1 MLLEKRIKERNGSV
15 SRPPDLKGDANE
27 ELRQWN
33 DTKVAYRGAG
43 ACLHELFAAQAKLT
57 PQSVAAVMG
66 NQQWTYA
73 ELDER
78 ANRIAGRLQQLGVKP
93 EERVG
98 IFVQR
103 SLEMTAG
110 MLGVLKAGAAYVPL
124 DPAYPEERIKLM
136 VRDADVRVV
145 LTQSWL
151 AGQLPAGVGQVVNLD
166 EGWETEAPAPYQ
178 APQASPD
185 NLAYVIYTSGST
197 GIPKGV
203 MISHRSAV
211 NHMLWM
217 QATFSVTEVDRVLQ
231 KTPFNFD
238 ASMWELFLP
247 LMTGA
252 CVVLARDGGHTESDY
267 LVQVAA
273 EQKVTILQVVPSL
286 LRMLLDEPGLR
297 NCKSLRLLFSGGETL
312 PAELPA
318 RFFAQ
323 LDAGLINFYGPTEA
337 TIDATFWI
345 CKREGEETVPIGHP
359 LANYQIHILDDQQQL
374 VPEGESGELYIG
386 GIGLSRGYLNRP
398 DLTAESFVPDP
409 FSDEPG
415 QRLLRTGDLA
425 RRRADGAVE
434 FMGRADHQ
442 VKLRGLRIELDEI
455 EATLEQHPAVRHAAV
470 ILREFA
476 SGDHRLVGYVLP
488 KNGIQPSPAELR
500 AFLGEKLPMTM
511 VPSVF
516 VLLETLPLLP
526 NGKLNRRALPMPDM
540 TRELES
546 DYVAPGTPLEETL
559 ATIWAE
565 VLGQKQIGIHD
576 NFFDLGG
583 HSLLATRILS
593 RVREVLRIEIPLR
606 SLFQTPTIAGMVEVA
621 QQITPTAGETS
632 TASIAKV
639 QDDADAALA
648 GQVAQLSDAEVD
660 LMLKRMMAGD
670 QAFESFNPALLQPAS
685 QPMSQPVSQ
694 PLGRNFE
701 HSQKPPARQY
711 STGATAH
718 QETRR
723 DSASA
728 AQFDPQMQFQ
738 EAYVNYVRTMQE
750 AWSEA
755 QRRSREAYVAYLQS
769 LRQIW
774 INVDVN
780 QLDPQMLLAISQA
793 MAVAA
798 VTTANTQNP
807 MSWPQNNGFW

>member
-1 MLLEKRIKERNGSV
+1 
-15 SRPPDLKGDANE
+15 
-27 ELRQWN
+27 
-33 DTKVAYRGAG
+33 
-43 ACLHELFAAQAKLT
+43 
-57 PQSVAAVMG
+57 
-66 NQQWTYA
+66 
-73 ELDER
+73 
-78 ANRIAGRLQQLGVKP
+78 
-93 EERVG
+93 
-98 IFVQR
+98 
-103 SLEMTAG
+103 
-110 MLGVLKAGAAYVPL
+110 
-124 DPAYPEERIKLM
+124 
-136 VRDADVRVV
+136 
-145 LTQSWL
+145 
-151 AGQLPAGVGQVVNLD
+151 
-166 EGWETEAPAPYQ
+166 
-178 APQASPD
+178 
-185 NLAYVIYTSGST
+185 
-197 GIPKGV
+197 
-203 MISHRSAV
+203 
-211 NHMLWM
+211 
-217 QATFSVTEVDRVLQ
+217 
-231 KTPFNFD
+231 
-238 ASMWELFLP
+238 
-247 LMTGA
+247 
-252 CVVLARDGGHTESDY
+252 
-267 LVQVAA
+267 
-273 EQKVTILQVVPSL
+273 
-286 LRMLLDEPGLR
+286 
-297 NCKSLRLLFSGGETL
+297 
-312 PAELPA
+312 
-318 RFFAQ
+318 
-323 LDAGLINFYGPTEA
+323 
-337 TIDATFWI
+337 
-345 CKREGEETVPIGHP
+345 
-359 LANYQIHILDDQQQL
+359 
-374 VPEGESGELYIG
+374 LYIG